1 MNRPEAFGNPA
12 MDVIGFGK
20 PSAPIEVTG
29 AESRWHTL
37 NSECGYSSRGIPI
50 ENTTRILDP
59 AHCGQLLA
67 ASCLAVMTVT
77 DFKVCES

>member
-20 PSAPIEVTG
+20 PSAPVEVAG
-29 AESRWHTL
+29 AESRWHL

-50 ENTTRILDP
+50 ESTKRILDR
-59 AHCGQLLA
+59 AHYGHLLT
-67 ASCLAVMTVT
+67 ASV
-77 DFKVCES
+77 